1 MKPHVELSPGLEA
14 YRISVRVPDAVKLT
28 GIKRTKLY
36 ELIRNG
42 EIEIVKVGTATLIPI
57 ESLKKYIDAKR
68 R

>member
-1 MKPHVELSPGLEA
+1 
-14 YRISVRVPDAVKLT
+14 VRVPDAVKLT